1 MTLPQPDNADNADHA
16 DPADEPAKVTFFS
29 LIQSV
34 CAAAFGVQSEANRK
48 RDFESGK
55 FWHFVVAGVIFV
67 AVFIGLVWGAVQ
79 FLLAA
84 YA

>member
-1 MTLPQPDNADNADHA
+1 MTLPQSDNADHA
-16 DPADEPAKVTFFS
+16 EHADKPTTVTFFS

-67 AVFIGLVWGAVQ
+67 AVFIGIVWGAVQ